1 MDPTTNFIA
10 RATRLAPLL
19 ALLLVLAAPPVH
31 ADEHDNERPSASF
44 TNSPSTPV
52 VGEQVTFTS
61 TSTDPDGQITGQWW
75 DLDNDGSYDD
85 GTAKT
90 VTKVFASAGNKT
102 VRLRVEDNDDATRS
116 VSRTVTVA
124 ANAAPTA
131 DFSASTT
138 TPDTGQAVT
147 LTSTSTDPDGRPLTQ
162 EWDLDDDG
170 AYDDANGGTASVTF
184 TTSGTRRVGLR
195 VTDSGGTVRMTSRE
209 IAVRDRPP
217 PGPAPSG
224 GSSPPAS
231 FPAPVVNGPAPPKP
245 TLIGPRLLDP
255 FPLVR
260 IRGVT
265 TPRGARVDL
274 LSVRTL
280 GGTKILVRCRGRGCP
295 WARKTAH
302 ARFSARRLRAVNMPG
317 FKRRHLRAGTVL
329 EVFVTQKGMIGKYT
343 RFKIRRLKAPLRTD
357 SCTAPGRTRVRRCP
371 A

>member
-31 ADEHDNERPSASF
+31 ANEHDNEKPSASF
-44 TNSPSTPV
+44 TNSPSKPV

-102 VRLRVEDNDDATRS
+102 VRLRVKDNDDATRT
-116 VSRTVTVA
+116 VSRSIPVA
-124 ANAAPTA
+124 ANRAPTA
-131 DFSASTT
+131 DFSASST

-209 IAVRDRPP
+209 IAVQDRPP

-302 ARFSARRLRAVNMPG
+302 ARFSARRLRAVSMPG